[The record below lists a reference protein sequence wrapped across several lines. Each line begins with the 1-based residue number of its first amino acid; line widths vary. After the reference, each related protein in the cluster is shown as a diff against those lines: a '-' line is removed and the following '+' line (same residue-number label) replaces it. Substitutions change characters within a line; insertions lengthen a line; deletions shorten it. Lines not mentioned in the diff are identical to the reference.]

1 MLEKLHK
8 KLGDFWWNSLMIFC
22 ACRAADFLN
31 AFVGLWLV
39 PKYVEPQELG
49 AVAPLTNFA
58 AFLAVP
64 ACVFANTF
72 RNEVSRLST
81 SGEFGKL
88 KSLMRGVFWAAGGFL
103 VFAVVIANFTLPF
116 FLNKIRIAE
125 GSLKLVVIATA
136 FLSATSPIYS
146 NAVQA
151 LKKFKLQSAIQIAG
165 APVRLTAMLITMPF
179 RALTGYF
186 IGQASVP
193 AFSIAAS
200 VIGLRKELSVPLEP
214 YWRKAEIRR
223 FTVLFAVFGIHAI
236 SSGMQ
241 GLVES
246 TIIRQRLAE
255 IDSAGYYM
263 ATRFSE
269 IASYLY
275 AAIIF
280 AFFPFAAELAHDAR
294 ARSRLILKSTAVN
307 LTFCFGIA
315 LVSFFLAR
323 PFLELLP
330 RGDCYSAY
338 WWAIPWLIAVTGTT
352 SLHGFFT
359 TSEIAAGRFAFL
371 KWAVPLDIAYAA
383 MLLLVTNHGCLAGS
397 IPAAWSHFLEAN
409 DICSLNTMLR
419 WMTAGA
425 VLKSAACLA
434 AMLFDARRQPKNAQ
448 TGLETK

>member
-22 ACRAADFLN
+22 ACRAADLMN

-39 PKYVEPQELG
+39 PKHVEPQELG
-49 AVAPLTNFA
+49 AVAPLANFA
-58 AFLAVP
+58 NFLAIPV
-64 ACVFANTF
+64 AAFANTF
-72 RNEVSRLST
+72 RNELTRLSIAK
-81 SGEFGKL
+81 EFGRL
-88 KSLMRGVFWAAGGFL
+88 KSLMRGVFAAAAAFL
-103 VFAVVIANFTLPF
+103 FVSIAAARYVLPA
-116 FLNKIRIAE
+116 FLESIRIVE
-125 GSLKLVVIATA
+125 GSLGIVIIAA
-136 FLSATSPIYS
+136 SFVSAVAPVYA
-146 NAVQA
+146 NALQA
-151 LKKFKLQSAIQIAG
+151 LKKFKTQSLLSIAG
-165 APVRLTAMLITMPF
+165 APVRLLTMLAAMPF

-186 IGQASVP
+186 VGQASTP
-193 AFSIAAS
+193 AFSIVAS
-200 VIGLRKELSVPLEP
+200 VVALRKELSVPAEP
-214 YWRKAEIRR
+214 YWNRE
-223 FTVLFAVFGIHAI
+223 TVKKFSALLALFLSWGVFG
-236 SSGMQ
+236 GLC

-246 TIIRQRLAE
+246 TVVRQKLPDL
-255 IDSAGYYM
+255 DSAGYYM

-307 LTFCFGIA
+307 LAFCSGIA
-315 LVSFFLAR
+315 LASFFLAR
-323 PFLELLP
+323 PFLEFLP
-330 RGDCYSAY
+330 HGDSYSAY
-338 WWAIPWLIAVTGTT
+338 WWAIPWLIVATGIT

-371 KWAVPLDIAYAA
+371 KWALPLDLAYAA
-383 MLLLVTNHGCLAGS
+383 ALLLAANYGRFAGS
-397 IPAAWSHFLEAN
+397 IPAAWSRFLETHG
-409 DICSLNTMLR
+409 IRSLDAMLW

-448 TGLETK
+448 TRLETK